1 MIQVNNLLKW
11 LNGDERVDRILWF
24 DKEEDIIFLID
35 VKENKMPIKYR
46 MSYIED
52 MLKLENI
59 AFEPSDKYINIL
71 KEEEIPTLYIQ
82 YRDKA
87 WDVIKSIVD
96 KEPYVYISKERR
108 KLILYISENLNIS
121 ESTIN
126 RYLKRYWCRGKNKN
140 ALVPEFKNSGGRG
153 KEKSISEDTK
163 RGRPRNNSQLLGKGI
178 NVDDNI
184 KRIFKLS
191 INKYYNTSSK
201 NPLTTT
207 YQLMIKE
214 YFRNKDNQQDVLS
227 NDQLPTYEQFKYWFY
242 KNRNYKKEV
251 VSRFGS
257 KKYEQKHRAIL
268 GNTNNDV
275 LGPGSL
281 YQIDATVAD
290 VYVVSEFNRNW
301 IIGRPVLY
309 MVLDSFSRMI
319 VGFYVGLE
327 GPSFIGA
334 AMALASVV
342 EDKVKLCKEYDI
354 EIAPEEWPVNN
365 LPDHIIADRGEMEGK
380 NIESLVQALGIGIK
394 VTPPFRADWK
404 GCVEQNFRVLNT
416 YTKPF
421 LVGKVDGNFK
431 ERGDKDYRLD
441 AKLTIKEF
449 TKIIIKTILYHN
461 NSHVLREYD
470 RSQFQIED
478 DVKAVPIELWN
489 WGIENIS
496 GRLKSL
502 PKDIVLLN
510 LMPTGSATVTS
521 KGIRFN
527 GAYYASK
534 ESLEEHW
541 FEKSRN
547 SGSWKINI
555 SYDLRKM
562 DYIYIKKDNGRDY
575 EKCFLLEH
583 QNKYKNKCF
592 DDVQYLISREKLDVN
607 LMKESELQA
616 KVNLMDD
623 IERIVDSAKQDYQYT
638 NESNTERLKGI
649 DENRKIEKQ
658 INRGNEYFEIGEEGE
673 IARKDNIEEYD
684 FNSNVMNELSLLK
697 QRQRE
702 RRENLNG

>member
-1 MIQVNNLLKW
+1 MIQINNLIKW
-11 LNGDERVDRILWF
+11 LNEDERIERILWF
-24 DKEEDIIFLID
+24 DKEEDIVFLID
-35 VKENKMPIKYR
+35 VKENKMPIEYKL
-46 MSYIED
+46 SYIED
-52 MLKLENI
+52 MLKTENI
-59 AFEPSDKYINIL
+59 RFELSDKYINIL
-71 KEEEIPTLYIQ
+71 KEEEISTLYIQ
-82 YRDKA
+82 YRDRA
-87 WDVIKSIVD
+87 WESIKSLVEE
-96 KEPYVYISKERR
+96 EPDVYISKERR
-108 KLILYISENLNIS
+108 RLILGLSRSINIS

-140 ALVPEFKNSGGRG
+140 ALIPGFKNSGGRG
-153 KEKSISEDTK
+153 KEKKISEGTK
-163 RGRPRNNSQLLGKGI
+163 RGRPRANSQLLGRGI
-178 NVDDNI
+178 NIDDDI
-184 KRIFKLS
+184 KRIFKVA
-191 INKYYNTSSK
+191 INKYYNTSKK
-201 NPLTTT
+201 NPLITT
-207 YQLMIKE
+207 YHLMIKE
-214 YFRNKDNQQDVLS
+214 HFRVVENQNDILS
-227 NDQLPTYEQFKYWFY
+227 NQELPTYEQFKYWFY

-281 YQIDATVAD
+281 CKIDATVAD

-354 EIAPEEWPVNN
+354 EITPEEWPVNN

-421 LVGKVDGNFK
+421 LVGTVDSSFK

-449 TKIIIKTILYHN
+449 TKIIIKTIIYHN
-461 NSHVLREYD
+461 NSHILREYD
-470 RSQFQIED
+470 RSKYQIED
-478 DVKAVPIELWN
+478 GVKVIPIELWN

-502 PKDIVLLN
+502 PRDIVLLN

-534 ESLEEHW
+534 ESLGDHW
-541 FEKSRN
+541 FEKARN

-562 DYIYIKKDNGRDY
+562 DYIYIKKDNGREY

-607 LMKESELQA
+607 LMKESELHA
-616 KVNLMDD
+616 KVNLIDD
-623 IERIVDSAKQDYQYT
+623 IERIVESAKQDYQYT
-638 NESNTERLKGI
+638 SESNTERLRGI
-649 DENRKIEKQ
+649 DVNRKIEKQ
-658 INRGNEYFEIGEEGE
+658 INRGKEYFEIGEDIE
-673 IARKDNIEEYD
+673 IARKDKRDESD
-684 FNSNVMNELSLLK
+684 FNSHVMNELSLLK

-702 RRENLNG
+702 RREKI

>member
-1 MIQVNNLLKW
+1 MIQVNKLIKW
-11 LNGDERVDRILWF
+11 LSEDERVERILWF
-24 DKEEDIIFLID
+24 DREEDIVFLID
-35 VKENKMPIKYR
+35 VKEKKMPGVCR
-46 MSYIED
+46 LSYIED
-52 MLKLENI
+52 MIQLEKI
-59 AFEPSDKYINIL
+59 VFELSDKYMNIL
-71 KEEEIPTLYIQ
+71 KEEEIPTLYMQ

-87 WDVIKSIVD
+87 WEIIKSLVEE
-96 KEPYVYISKERR
+96 EPYIYISQQRR
-108 KLILYISENLNIS
+108 GLILELSKNTKTS

-140 ALVPEFKNSGGRG
+140 ALIPEFKNSGGRG
-153 KEKSISEDTK
+153 KEKRASEGIK
-163 RGRPRNNSQLLGKGI
+163 RGRPRKNSKLLGIGI

-184 KRIFKLS
+184 KRVFKLAV
-191 INKYYNTSSK
+191 NKYYNTSSK
-201 NPLTTT
+201 NSLTIA

-214 YFRNKDNQQDVLS
+214 YFRNIENKNDILS
-227 NDQLPTYEQFKYWFY
+227 NQEIPTYEQFKYWFY

-268 GNTNNDV
+268 GKTNNDV

-281 YQIDATVAD
+281 YQIDATIAD

-301 IIGRPVLY
+301 IIGRPVMY

-354 EIAPEEWPVNN
+354 EITQEEWPVNN

-416 YTKPF
+416 HTKPF

-461 NSHVLREYD
+461 NSHILREYD

-502 PKDIVLLN
+502 PREIVLLN

-534 ESLEEHW
+534 ESLGEHW
-541 FEKSRN
+541 FEKARN

-562 DYIYIKKDNGRDY
+562 DYIYIKKDNGRDF

-583 QNKYKNKCF
+583 QNKYKNKSF
-592 DDVQYLISREKLDVN
+592 NDVQYLISREKLDVN

-616 KVNLMDD
+616 KVTLIDD
-623 IERIVDSAKQDYQYT
+623 IERIVDAAKQDYQYT
-638 NESNTERLKGI
+638 NESNTERLRGI

-658 INRGNEYFEIGEEGE
+658 INRGNEYFEIGEEVA
-673 IARKDNIEEYD
+673 IDRKDNMEEQN
-684 FNSNVMNELSLLK
+684 FNSNVMNELLLLK
-697 QRQRE
+697 QRQKE
-702 RRENLNG
+702 RRQQSNG